1 MDFSQ
6 SNNNLLCAN
15 VNEEQDC
22 IIFGTKKGLYV
33 YTLYPQKKIISR
45 KIDGGVSKVSMLHR
59 SNIIFFVGTLENGPN
74 SKQML
79 NIWDDSHKNIVGQI
93 DFKDTIEH
101 IHTTSDYIFVSTK
114 DTIFIYSFDNLQ
126 QIHSISIEHTNSSL
140 FKVKVDKHLLI
151 YPSYN
156 KMILYNWETKE
167 SKTIDCHI
175 HTIELFSLSQDHS
188 LLATCSQKGSLLRIF
203 NIDTLQQVK
212 ELRRGSDHVT
222 IVNIAFNNDA
232 TLLLCSSNKGT
243 IHIFSLSDTNKQPL
257 LHTDE
262 TIEIQ
267 DETEKTV
274 IEDTPKDTT
283 DTQSKE
289 QSLSEDTNN
298 TTTIQNK
305 KMYGTHYFKSFLPNY
320 FNSEWSFIQI
330 YLNHSIT
337 YSVFSKQTNNIIT
350 IASNGCFYSIEFLYD
365 SKSQQSSYKI
375 VSTLKFLSDH
385 NDPFDNRTS
394 TIL

>member
-22 IIFGTKKGLYV
+22 IVFGTKKGVYV
-33 YTLYPQKKIISR
+33 YTLYPQKKIISI

-59 SNIIFFVGTLENGPN
+59 SNIIFFVGTLEKGSY
-74 SKQML
+74 SKQIL
-79 NIWDDSHKNIVGQI
+79 NIWDDSQKKIVGQI
-93 DFKDTIEH
+93 DFKDTIKH

-114 DTIFIYSFDNLQ
+114 DTIFIYSFNTLQ
-126 QIHSISIEHTNSSL
+126 QIHSISIENTTSSL
-140 FKVKVDKHLLI
+140 FKVIVDKHLLI
-151 YPSYN
+151 YSNYN
-156 KMILYNWETKE
+156 KMIIYNWETKK

-175 HTIELFSLSQDHS
+175 HTIELFSLSQDQS

-203 NIDTLQQVK
+203 NIDTLEQVN
-212 ELRRGSDHVT
+212 ELRRGSNHVT
-222 IVNIAFNNDA
+222 IVNIAFNKDS

-243 IHIFSLSDTNKQPL
+243 IHIFSLSDINNTPL
-257 LHTDE
+257 VHTDE
-262 TIEIQ
+262 TI
-267 DETEKTV
+267 KTLV
-274 IEDTPKDTT
+274 EDI
-283 DTQSKE
+283 SSNE
-289 QSLSEDTNN
+289 QSLSEDTNMY
-298 TTTIQNK
+298 TTIQNK
-305 KMYGTHYFKSFLPNY
+305 KMYGAHYLKSFLPSY

-337 YSVFSKQTNNIIT
+337 YSIFSKQTNNIIT
-350 IASNGCFYSIEFLYD
+350 IASNGCFYSIDFLYD
-365 SKSQQSSYKI
+365 NKSKQSSYKI